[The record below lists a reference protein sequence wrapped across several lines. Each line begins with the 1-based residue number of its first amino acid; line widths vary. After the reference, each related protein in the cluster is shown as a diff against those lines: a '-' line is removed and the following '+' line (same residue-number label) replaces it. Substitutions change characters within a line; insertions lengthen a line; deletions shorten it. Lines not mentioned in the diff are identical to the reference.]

1 MKFYN
6 REVEIAQL
14 EKIRSKSL
22 INAQLTVVTGRRRI
36 GKTQLL
42 IEATKNDKVLYFFV
56 ARKSETLLC
65 EDFIKEIRRK
75 LNVPVLG
82 KVTSF
87 SELFA
92 FLIEISKNTPFSL
105 IIDEFQDFYK
115 INESVYSDIQKIWDL
130 HHNEIKI
137 NLLVCGSI
145 YSLMNKIFK
154 DAKEPLFGRATNF
167 IKVKP
172 FTTKTLQI
180 ILSDFNK
187 DYSAEDLLALYTFT
201 GGVAKYVQL
210 FMDNGAIT
218 HQVMMQNLLK
228 EDAVFLTE
236 GKNILIGEFGK
247 EYAVYFSVLAA
258 IAQGKTKRN
267 DIEQLLQR
275 EVGGYLTR
283 LENDYGLISKK
294 QPILTKSRTK
304 NFKYEIV
311 DNFLMFWFRFIF
323 KYQHIIEI
331 GNYKVLHEIV
341 VRDYKTFS
349 GFQLEKYYKDQLM
362 ASQNYTRI
370 GSYWDRK
377 GENEIDIIAINDLE
391 KVVNFYEIKRQ
402 KNNIS
407 LETLKEKANYFLSN
421 HPQLKDFK
429 KKYIAYSMK
438 DM

>member
-6 REVEIAQL
+6 RESEIAQL
-14 EKIRSKSL
+14 EKIREKSL
-22 INAQLTVVTGRRRI
+22 TNAQFTVVTGRRRI

-65 EDFIKEIRRK
+65 EDFIKEIKRK

-92 FLIEISKNTPFSL
+92 FLIEISKTTPFSL

-115 INESVYSDIQKIWDL
+115 INEAVYSDIQKIWDL
-130 HHNEIKI
+130 HHNDIKI

-167 IKVKP
+167 IKVRP
-172 FTTKTLQI
+172 FSTKTLQI
-180 ILSDFNK
+180 ILSDFNQ
-187 DYSAEDLLALYTFT
+187 DYTTEDLLTLYTFT

-218 HQVMMQNLLK
+218 HQVMVQNLLK
-228 EDAVFLTE
+228 EDAVFLSE

-349 GFQLEKYYKDQLM
+349 GFQLEKYYKAQLM

-391 KVVNFYEIKRQ
+391 MVVNFYEIKRQ
-402 KNNIS
+402 KNNIR

-421 HPQLKDFK
+421 HPHLKDFK
-429 KKYIAYSMK
+429 KKYVAYSMD